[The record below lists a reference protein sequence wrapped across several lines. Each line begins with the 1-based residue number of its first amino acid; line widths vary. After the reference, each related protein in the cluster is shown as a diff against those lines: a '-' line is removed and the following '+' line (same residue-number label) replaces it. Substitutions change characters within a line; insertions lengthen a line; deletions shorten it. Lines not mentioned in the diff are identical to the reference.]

1 MKIRPNDIEV
11 PQDDPFQHDLLDR
24 KQPVLAL
31 TNLLRNLESP
41 YTMSID
47 ASWGNGKTTFLNMW
61 KQHLKNEGFPVIG
74 FNAWETD
81 FVGDPLVAITSELL
95 ENTNEDDNQQEDES
109 NEPNP
114 STKLDTAT
122 KNLLKHLT
130 PARIFA
136 ALSLGS
142 YVINIQ
148 PDDQVIS
155 TAIDAA
161 AVAAPA
167 AYSVSEEIEGKPTVS
182 PPDPFTYHDTKK
194 AICSF
199 KTALQNVASSLS
211 SKNRPLI
218 IAIDELDR
226 CRPSY
231 AVELLEIAK
240 HFFSVDNIV
249 FVLAIDKSQLSHAI
263 KAIYGNNFDAIGYL
277 RRFIDL
283 DFRLP
288 VPDRKTF
295 MAQLMKQTGLL
306 RFFENSNNSLRG
318 HSSDARRLLGT
329 FLSSPSLSIR
339 RIQQA
344 LHHLGL
350 ALSSLDSPDNMP
362 YAATAVLVIL
372 KTLDP
377 ATYRQF
383 IQSNMTDKEVVHAL
397 FGLPEFRNL
406 RFTTDGALL
415 EALLIIGYG
424 EFAMTQGRDPMLATQ
439 SSLHHYRNIIGSL
452 PNLPTNDSAL
462 DELPTPP
469 TPHER
474 IVLEHLASYY
484 GLLDAVLIH
493 KQPVGFNL
501 TAQRLELFSDD
512 LGGNNS

>member
-1 MKIRPNDIEV
+1 MKIKPDDIEI
-11 PQDDPFQHDLLDR
+11 PHDDPFRHDLLER
-24 KQPVLAL
+24 QQPILIL
-31 TNLLRNLESP
+31 TNLLQNLETP
-41 YTMSID
+41 YTMSVD

-61 KQHLKNEGFPVIG
+61 KQHLSNERFPIVS

-81 FVGDPLVAITSELL
+81 FAGSPLVALTSELIEAL
-95 ENTNEDDNQQEDES
+95 ETYGEKFELEVDAPVRRIQTLLSRLVPTGVVGLVYLLDYLSNIQSDASLLSVAAAGAKAGLGAASSAVALNEEPQTESQDPNTYMDAKATIDDFRSELEHVAQAL
-109 NEPNP
+109 
-114 STKLDTAT
+114 STKHD
-122 KNLLKHLT
+122 N
-130 PARIFA
+130 
-136 ALSLGS
+136 
-142 YVINIQ
+142 
-148 PDDQVIS
+148 
-155 TAIDAA
+155 
-161 AVAAPA
+161 
-167 AYSVSEEIEGKPTVS
+167 KP
-182 PPDPFTYHDTKK
+182 
-194 AICSF
+194 I
-199 KTALQNVASSLS
+199 
-211 SKNRPLI
+211 I

-263 KAIYGNNFDAIGYL
+263 KAIYGSNFDAIGYL

-283 DFRLP
+283 DFSLP

-295 MAQLMKQTGLL
+295 MAQLMKQTDLL
-306 RFFENSNNSLRG
+306 RFFENSNNYLWG

-339 RIQQA
+339 QIQQA

-350 ALSSLDSPDNMP
+350 ALASLDSPSNMP

-424 EFAMTQGRDPMLATQ
+424 EFAMTQGRDPMRATP

-452 PNLPTNDSAL
+452 PNFPTNDSAL

-474 IVLEHLASYY
+474 VVLEHLASYY
-484 GLLDAVLIH
+484 GLLNAVLIH

-512 LGGNNS
+512 LGGNNT